1 MSVRKIKLI
10 LKDFE
15 MNNYAETNT
24 QIYQLN
30 TKQNTYLLVSIQ
42 VLKAKYLIFQLL
54 SYKSDINNK
63 SKLSCT
69 ARITFYFI
77 TTKICFKGNF
87 NLKTSSN

>member
-1 MSVRKIKLI
+1 MSERKIKLI

-42 VLKAKYLIFQLL
+42 VLKAKNYFDISITL
-54 SYKSDINNK
+54 SQIRY
-63 SKLSCT
+63 
-69 ARITFYFI
+69 
-77 TTKICFKGNF
+77 
-87 NLKTSSN
+87 

>member
-1 MSVRKIKLI
+1 MSERKIKLI

-42 VLKAKYLIFQLL
+42 VLKAKYLIFQYYSLTNQILITSL
-54 SYKSDINNK
+54 SY
-63 SKLSCT
+63 LALQELLFT
-69 ARITFYFI
+69 
-77 TTKICFKGNF
+77 
-87 NLKTSSN
+87 L

>member
-1 MSVRKIKLI
+1 MSERKIKLI

-30 TKQNTYLLVSIQ
+30 TKQNTYLLASIQ
-42 VLKAKYLIFQLL
+42 VLKTKYLIFQLI
-54 SYKSDINNK
+54 SHKSDINNK

-77 TTKICFKGNF
+77 TKKICFRAT
-87 NLKTSSN
+87 LT